1 MDSANIRKIAKE
13 AADNEMLHVECA
25 RIRAEAQDS
34 SAQWQAVRKSALKG
48 MAIHPCLAISIV
60 ESGAPPW
67 QEDRE
72 NLRFAVDVNRYSH
85 NPLSRYHFTLE
96 QIAKIAS
103 VIAEVT
109 ELDKMFA
116 IIQRNGDKITQWDGT
131 WFQANR
137 NLNAP
142 ISAKAFTRED
152 AEKELARL
160 QAMPKTED
168 TKEAT
173 LEIVTFS
180 QLM

>member
-1 MDSANIRKIAKE
+1 
-13 AADNEMLHVECA
+13 
-25 RIRAEAQDS
+25 
-34 SAQWQAVRKSALKG
+34 

-60 ESGAPPW
+60 ETGEPPT
-67 QEDRE
+67 QKDRE
-72 NLRFAVDVNRYSH
+72 NPRFAVDLNRYSH
-85 NPLSRYHFTLE
+85 DNLNKYHLTLE
-96 QIAKIAS
+96 QVAKVAR

-109 ELDKMFA
+109 GLDDLFA

-142 ISAKAFTRED
+142 ISAKAFTREE

-160 QAMPKTED
+160 QAVPKTDD

-180 QLM
+180 QLI